1 MSIYDPNLHLHIGY
15 YDNGL
20 DYEATAYK
28 RKQGDAWDVFF
39 NFAAYNI
46 SSSNQDKENYLEHE
60 GFKIFSVRSK
70 NLDYEDGAK
79 KFEEWLLKNNIIQ
92 L

>member
-39 NFAAYNI
+39 NFAAYHI

-70 NLDYEDGAK
+70 NLDYKDGAK
-79 KFEEWLLKNNIIQ
+79 KFEE
-92 L
+92 

>member
-1 MSIYDPNLHLHIGY
+1 MSIYDSNLHLHIGY

-28 RKQGDAWDVFF
+28 RQQGDAWDVFF

-46 SSSNQDKENYLEHE
+46 SSSNQDKENYLENE

-70 NLDYEDGAK
+70 NLDYEDEAK

-92 L
+92 P